1 MSILDKVKILVV
13 DDHPLF
19 SEGLCHL
26 LEQLADKVDI
36 ITVTN
41 AKEAFDIVNSHKD
54 IDLVLL
60 DLALPDMQGLD
71 VLKQLS
77 IHAPLLPVVIVSASD
92 KYSDMKRALNS
103 GAMGYISKT
112 ERSHVMLSA
121 LRTVMDGEIYVPEK
135 LLNPLS
141 FTNKNAE
148 MIAEPPTLALN
159 QLGAS
164 LHGETVDRVK
174 VQYYE
179 ADSSVFI
186 DAEYL
191 IKGVAGA
198 ILWRLLQ
205 INKAQGRTEFSNRE
219 LRLDAKLRLPEIAD
233 NLEARLILLL
243 RRLNDK
249 CSYIKMEKTG
259 RGRFRL
265 LISRTLD
272 ILPTTTAS

>member
-1 MSILDKVKILVV
+1 
-13 DDHPLF
+13 
-19 SEGLCHL
+19 
-26 LEQLADKVDI
+26 
-36 ITVTN
+36 
-41 AKEAFDIVNSHKD
+41 
-54 IDLVLL
+54 
-60 DLALPDMQGLD
+60 
-71 VLKQLS
+71 
-77 IHAPLLPVVIVSASD
+77 
-92 KYSDMKRALNS
+92 
-103 GAMGYISKT
+103 MGYISKT

-121 LRTVMDGEIYVPEK
+121 LRSVMDGEVYVPEK
-135 LLNPLS
+135 LINPLS
-141 FTNKNAE
+141 FTNKSAE
-148 MIAEPPTLALN
+148 MIAKPPAFALN

-174 VQYYE
+174 VQYYK

-219 LRLDAKLRLPEIAD
+219 LRLDAKLGLPEIAD

-243 RRLNDK
+243 RRLDDK
-249 CSYIKMEKTG
+249 CSCIKMEKIG

-272 ILPTTTAS
+272 IFPTTTAS